1 MAAEMRITFR
11 LNNEEEREAALAAFL
26 ASRKRGEGRA
36 KSLKMLMLI
45 ALLNR
50 KEGGENNVR

>member
-1 MAAEMRITFR
+1 MRITFR